1 MTPKIR
7 ILVAEDHLIAR
18 VGVTGLIDSQPDM
31 TVVAEA
37 VNGRQALDLYRKH
50 LPDITLLD
58 IRMPKMSGLEAATAI
73 RAANPAARLIALTS
87 YGGDEDIRRALA
99 VGVQAYLTKDVLR
112 DELIKAIHA
121 VHAGKSYMPK
131 KIAATLEDQMD
142 RPRLSARELDV
153 LKLIVRGLGN
163 KQIASE
169 LLLAEDTVK
178 NHVKGIFTK
187 LGVRDR
193 TLAAMI
199 AVQRG
204 IIQL

>member
-31 TVVAEA
+31 TVIAEA
-37 VNGRQALDLYRKH
+37 VNGRQALDLFRRH
-50 LPDITLLD
+50 MPDVTLLD
-58 IRMPKMSGLEAATAI
+58 IRMPRMSGLEAATAI
-73 RAANPAARLIALTS
+73 RAANPDARLIALTS
-87 YGGDEDIRRALA
+87 FGGDEDIRRALA

-163 KQIASE
+163 KQIAFE
-169 LLLAEDTVK
+169 LVLAEDTVK
-178 NHVKGIFTK
+178 NHVKAIFTK

>member
-1 MTPKIR
+1 M
-7 ILVAEDHLIAR
+7 
-18 VGVTGLIDSQPDM
+18 PD
-31 TVVAEA
+31 V
-37 VNGRQALDLYRKH
+37 
-50 LPDITLLD
+50 TLLD
-58 IRMPKMSGLEAATAI
+58 IRMPRMSGLEAATAI
-73 RAANPAARLIALTS
+73 RAANPDARLIALTS
-87 YGGDEDIRRALA
+87 FGGDEDIRRALA

-163 KQIASE
+163 KQIAFE
-169 LLLAEDTVK
+169 LVLAEDTVK
-178 NHVKGIFTK
+178 NHVKAIFTK